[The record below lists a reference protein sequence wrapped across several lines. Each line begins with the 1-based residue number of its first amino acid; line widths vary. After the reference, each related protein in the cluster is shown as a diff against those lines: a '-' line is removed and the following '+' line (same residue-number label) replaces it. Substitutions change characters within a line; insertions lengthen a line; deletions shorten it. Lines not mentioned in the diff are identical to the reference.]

1 MIRRPPR
8 STLFPYT
15 TLFRSL
21 DGFSVGDE
29 KRGAVR
35 DLVALA
41 LAAVVVGDEHFAGPG
56 DHHLLALGVGDVAYL
71 RRETHG
77 AVRLRLD
84 LVRHRGARSRSSD
97 VEGAHGELRAR
108 LADRLGRDH
117 ADGLADIDGGTARKA
132 ASIAGGAQAPAR
144 MAGERR
150 AHPHL
155 VDAHR
160 L

>member
-1 MIRRPPR
+1 MRVPR
-8 STLFPYT
+8 CERLP
-15 TLFRSL
+15 RL

-29 KRGAVR
+29 KRGAVG

-56 DHHLLALGVGDVAYL
+56 NHHLLALGVGDVAYL

-84 LVRHRGARSRSSD
+84 LVRDRGARSRSAD

-108 LADRLGRDH
+108 LRSEEHTSELQSLTNLVCRL
-117 ADGLADIDGGTARKA
+117 LL
-132 ASIAGGAQAPAR
+132 
-144 MAGERR
+144 E
-150 AHPHL
+150 
-155 VDAHR
+155 
-160 L
+160 